1 MPITQIGGALVADEE
16 TLERAAEVTSTVA
29 SSGIAEVS
37 VKTVTGE
44 VVQLDPHL
52 SDFVF
57 NILACLGNGSV
68 TITGFPEE
76 VTTTIAA
83 EMLGVSRPTLM
94 KRIAAGEISGRK
106 VGSHTRLR
114 TDDVLRL
121 RERENIKREQAFA
134 ELRKIDE
141 EFDALD

>member
-1 MPITQIGGALVADEE
+1 M
-16 TLERAAEVTSTVA
+16 
-29 SSGIAEVS
+29 S

-68 TITGFPEE
+68 TITGLPEE

-94 KRIAAGEISGRK
+94 KRIASGEITGRK